1 MKLTLGDIKG
11 NISKILSMAST
22 DSRVVNYINEAQER
36 LMYKG
41 KWPGTYARYRVTTD
55 DGMVTWP
62 RQLETIE
69 TVAVDDVP
77 GTVRNRWFEFLESGP
92 GVLDSKDCI
101 GLQLIDQDTAA
112 SFSDIS
118 GTGKKI
124 RIYTDSLSASEDSGT
139 KVLLQGYDDDGK
151 WIRTQDGSN
160 YVDGEYVTMTTSYVE
175 TSNNFSSLS
184 GVQKPDTKGNV
195 TVKEYNVSAETVRTI
210 AEYEP
215 LENLPVYRRSMVPGV
230 TKSTTLTIVGK
241 LRFIPAEND
250 IDYLYICY
258 ESAIKEMVMSIRKAE
273 NNLPQE
279 AAIYEKRAVTL
290 LQDQLMHHMG
300 DGAVA
305 VPRIHNINTFGGG
318 GVANIV

>member
-41 KWPGTYARYRVTTD
+41 KWPGTYARYRVPTD

-124 RIYTDSLSASEDSGT
+124 RIYTD
-139 KVLLQGYDDDGK
+139 
-151 WIRTQDGSN
+151 
-160 YVDGEYVTMTTSYVE
+160 
-175 TSNNFSSLS
+175 
-184 GVQKPDTKGNV
+184 
-195 TVKEYNVSAETVRTI
+195 
-210 AEYEP
+210 
-215 LENLPVYRRSMVPGV
+215 
-230 TKSTTLTIVGK
+230 
-241 LRFIPAEND
+241 
-250 IDYLYICY
+250 
-258 ESAIKEMVMSIRKAE
+258 
-273 NNLPQE
+273 
-279 AAIYEKRAVTL
+279 
-290 LQDQLMHHMG
+290 
-300 DGAVA
+300 
-305 VPRIHNINTFGGG
+305 
-318 GVANIV
+318 

>member
-22 DSRVVNYINEAQER
+22 DSRVVNYINEAQAR

-55 DGMVTWP
+55 DGMGTWP

-139 KVLLQGYDDDGK
+139 KVLLQGYVDDGK

-279 AAIYEKRAVTL
+279 AAIYEKRAVTR